1 MENMEKASDA
11 PPGPSRE
18 ELRQISKSKTTGEFS
33 GATPTPEQAASRATD
48 DARVAELR
56 ESLGLEPELS
66 DRRGLGDEHRVQ
78 EGQAKY
84 WNGFGQPVLAPRSE
98 YADREVDRVSG
109 LKELKG
115 NIELAKSIG
124 IEVPTLNL
132 PDKDDPAFNKKIHEE
147 HVVFGRTVRA
157 HYENF
162 AKNLK
167 DDPEMRGLLRALSDA
182 ERSQREATS
191 GRYGELAR
199 TELSPLRLNLRPKRI
214 FYSALHALGGS
225 SVVEKGQA
233 TMRKTDA
240 VRDQIVA
247 LMCKRFE
254 DAGLNKAP
262 SFSTPVTL
270 ANSNWGR
277 VKDVMGINIMS

>member
-1 MENMEKASDA
+1 MEKSRDA
-11 PPGPSRE
+11 EPGPSRE
-18 ELRQISKSKTTGEFS
+18 ELRQVVKSKVTAEFS
-33 GATPTPEQAASRATD
+33 SATPTPEQVAKRATD
-48 DARVAELR
+48 DAKVAELR
-56 ESLGLEPELS
+56 VSLGLEPELS
-66 DRRGLGDEHRVQ
+66 DRRGLGDESRVQ

-98 YADREVDRVSG
+98 YAAREVDRVSG

-132 PDKDDPAFNKKIHEE
+132 PDKDDPAFNKKINEV
-147 HVVFGRTVRA
+147 HVVFGRTVRT

-182 ERSQREATS
+182 ERAQREATS
-191 GRYGELAR
+191 GSYGELAR

-214 FYSALHALGGS
+214 FYSAFHALGGS
-225 SVVEKGQA
+225 SIVEKGQA
-233 TMRKTDA
+233 AMRKTDA

-262 SFSTPVTL
+262 AFSTPVTL